1 MPRLIDTHCHLD
13 SDIYVRD
20 LDIVVRHAMQDEIW
34 MVTVGNDYAS
44 SKRAVEIAEKYEG
57 VYAAIGLHPLKVRRE
72 LTTDDQ
78 LFDIEKFR
86 VLAQHPKVVAIGE
99 TGLDFQD
106 VNDDRRPG
114 PMIPQAEIVRE
125 NQKKAF
131 VMFLELSREL
141 RLPLMLH
148 CRDAHGEMLDILETW
163 DKTTP
168 GFDSRGIVHCFSG
181 NWKDARRYYNLDFL
195 ISFTGIM
202 THGAYQTEVLKKSPT
217 SRIAVES
224 DCPFLTPVAWSIRR
238 NEPSYL
244 MGIADAVAGIRG
256 TTTAEIEKQTT
267 ENALRVFKR
276 LPR

>member
-13 SDIYVRD
+13 SDIYARD
-20 LDIVVRHAMQDEIW
+20 LDIVVRHAIQDDIW
-34 MVTVGNDYAS
+34 MITVGNDYAS

-57 VYAAIGLHPLKVRRE
+57 VYAAVGLHPLKVRRE

-99 TGLDFQD
+99 TGLDFHA
-106 VNDDRRPG
+106 VNDDRRSG
-114 PMIPQAEIVRE
+114 PMIQQAEIVRE

-168 GFDSRGIVHCFSG
+168 GFDSRGVIHCFSG
-181 NWKDARRYYNLDFL
+181 NWKEARRYYNLDFV

-202 THGAYQTEVLKKSPT
+202 THGAYQTDVLKRSPT

-224 DCPFLTPVAWSIRR
+224 DCPFLTPVPWSIRR

-256 TTTAEIEKQTT
+256 ASVADIEKQTT